1 MSKNLMA
8 DMETVVMNL
17 TGCSRQIANT
27 VANTILNMNIEANRE
42 LDNEK
47 ENDN

>member
-1 MSKNLMA
+1 MSKNLMT

-27 VANTILNMNIEANRE
+27 VANTILDMDMEA
-42 LDNEK
+42 DK
-47 ENDN
+47 EFEDEQ